1 MRRHKPIASTVQ
13 LNLRV
18 TPQVF
23 GELEARSK
31 AQGITV
37 SELVRRAIDSLNP
50 KPKPSLA
57 EFRADW
63 LDWLRDAI
71 EAGARE
77 EGVDIVKGSDCYRKV
92 ETVLSRA
99 YGDVETALTS
109 QVHNFRVRQLLRGVP
124 VLPDETKS
132 KPKPTQH

>member
-1 MRRHKPIASTVQ
+1 MRRHKPVASTIQ

-37 SELVRRAIDSLNP
+37 SELVRQAIDSLKP
-50 KPKPSLA
+50 KPKQSLA
-57 EFRADW
+57 EFRASW
-63 LDWLRDAI
+63 LNRLRDAI

-77 EGVDIVKGSDCYRKV
+77 EGGKTFEEDLNIYAAVDAEFSKFYGVV
-92 ETVLSRA
+92 ETKLSK
-99 YGDVETALTS
+99 
-109 QVHNFRVRQLLRGVP
+109 QVRRPRVRVLLRGVP
-124 VLPDETKS
+124 VLPDETKA
-132 KPKPTQH
+132 KP

>member
-1 MRRHKPIASTVQ
+1 MRRHKPIAATVQ

-23 GELEARSK
+23 GELEAHSK

-50 KPKPSLA
+50 KPKLSLS

-63 LDWLRDAI
+63 LSWLRDAI

-77 EGVDIVKGSDCYRKV
+77 EGGDIKEGSDCLREA
-92 ETVLSRA
+92 ETVFSKC
-99 YGDVETALTS
+99 YGDMETKLAA
-109 QVHNFRVRQLLRGVP
+109 QVRNVRVRQLLRGVP
-124 VLPDETKS
+124 ILPDETRPSRK
-132 KPKPTQH
+132 